1 MRKIHVEISKFRR
14 NLLAHVLILHFYSKL
29 QQQPFYHISLSLSIT
44 VLSILL
50 LYKLKNIMKEF
61 ITFIREKGV
70 LGLAVGI
77 IMGGAVTKLVTSI
90 VDNLLNPLIG
100 AVTGAAGNLAT
111 LEYTLPL
118 TQISFKYGAFI
129 SSLIDFIAVLAV
141 VYFVFVKSPINKIDK
156 KN

>member
-1 MRKIHVEISKFRR
+1 
-14 NLLAHVLILHFYSKL
+14 
-29 QQQPFYHISLSLSIT
+29 
-44 VLSILL
+44 
-50 LYKLKNIMKEF
+50 MKEF

-100 AVTGAAGNLAT
+100 AVTGAAGNLSTMA
-111 LEYTLPL
+111 YTVPL
-118 TQISFKYGAFI
+118 TEITFKYGAFI
-129 SSLIDFIAVLAV
+129 SSLIDFLAVLAV

-156 KN
+156 KD

>member
-1 MRKIHVEISKFRR
+1 
-14 NLLAHVLILHFYSKL
+14 
-29 QQQPFYHISLSLSIT
+29 
-44 VLSILL
+44 
-50 LYKLKNIMKEF
+50 MKEF

-100 AVTGAAGNLAT
+100 ALTGAAGNLST
-111 LEYTLPL
+111 MEYTVPL
-118 TQISFKYGAFI
+118 TEITFKYGSFI
-129 SSLIDFIAVLAV
+129 SSFIDFLAVLAV

-156 KN
+156 KSD

>member
-1 MRKIHVEISKFRR
+1 
-14 NLLAHVLILHFYSKL
+14 
-29 QQQPFYHISLSLSIT
+29 
-44 VLSILL
+44 
-50 LYKLKNIMKEF
+50 MKEF

-100 AVTGAAGNLAT
+100 AVTGAAGNLSAMA
-111 LEYTLPL
+111 YTVPL

-129 SSLIDFIAVLAV
+129 SSLIDFVAVLAV
-141 VYFVFVKSPINKIDK
+141 VYFVFVKSPINKIDRK
-156 KN
+156 SE

>member
-1 MRKIHVEISKFRR
+1 
-14 NLLAHVLILHFYSKL
+14 
-29 QQQPFYHISLSLSIT
+29 
-44 VLSILL
+44 
-50 LYKLKNIMKEF
+50 MKEF

-100 AVTGAAGNLAT
+100 AVTGAAGNLST
-111 LEYTLPL
+111 LSYTLPL
-118 TQISFKYGAFI
+118 TEITFKYGAFI
-129 SSLIDFIAVLAV
+129 SSLIDFVAVLAV

-156 KN
+156 KG